1 MCSDKAR
8 WDLVY
13 RGEQLKKAG
22 RYTVCLYQYQL
33 DKLRENG
40 GVYSL
45 CDGTILALQPEFY
58 AEETGLCLEGEN
70 ELFLEV

>member
-1 MCSDKAR
+1 MGSGLSGGAAEK
-8 WDLVY
+8 
-13 RGEQLKKAG
+13 GG
-22 RYTVCLYQYQL
+22 TVHRFLYQYQL